1 VGNPIRTVEDN
12 VEATE
17 AWNGPL
23 FDIWIEYR
31 DIVAEGLRDHGES
44 ALAANPPHEGDRVL
58 DIGCGLG
65 DTTVRLAGLVG
76 AAGHA
81 YGVDVAER
89 MIETAIE
96 EAAEAG
102 LENVSFATCDVEVT
116 KFDRTFDYAF
126 SRMGTMFFANPV
138 AALRNVREAL
148 APGGLL
154 NMVVWRRKL
163 DNEFMHRAELVVAE
177 YLEEPE
183 EFDVPRC
190 GPGPFSM
197 ANADTVTDVLTHAG
211 YEDIRLARQDLPY
224 KIGNDL
230 EQAVA
235 FSTALGPAA
244 EVLRLWGERV
254 HDIRPKI
261 AADLRSALAD
271 FVVDGG
277 AVVAP
282 SSTWAVTARRGS
294 SAHRDELVCQP
305 TAVAERRASVMARG
319 EWTSPRARIDHW
331 AGSRIR
337 RTMQRP
343 TLPATDDTR
352 APSGSDFDARSKRR
366 AKALMLL
373 LKAVCRVPTDV
384 ASTSGRSDLNR
395 RPFGPQPN
403 ALPGCATPRAPGV

>member
-1 VGNPIRTVEDN
+1 VADQVRIVEDN
-12 VEATE
+12 IEATE

-23 FDIWIEYR
+23 FDIWLDYR

-44 ALAANPPHEGDRVL
+44 ALAANPPHESAHVL

-76 AAGHA
+76 ANGHA
-81 YGVDVAER
+81 HGVDIAER

-96 EAAEAG
+96 EAAAAG
-102 LENVSFATCDVEVT
+102 IENVSFAASDVEVT
-116 KFDRTFDYAF
+116 KLDQMFDYAF

-183 EFDVPRC
+183 ESDAPRC

-197 ANADTVTDVLTHAG
+197 ANADTVSDVLKHAG

-230 EQAVA
+230 EHAVA
-235 FSTALGPAA
+235 FNLALGPAA
-244 EVLRLWGERV
+244 EVLRMWGDRV
-254 HDIRPKI
+254 DDIRPKI
-261 AADLRSALAD
+261 ADELRKALAD
-271 FVVDGG
+271 YVVDGG

-282 SSTWAVTARRGS
+282 ASTWAVTAR
-294 SAHRDELVCQP
+294 AP
-305 TAVAERRASVMARG
+305 RRATG
-319 EWTSPRARIDHW
+319 
-331 AGSRIR
+331 
-337 RTMQRP
+337 
-343 TLPATDDTR
+343 
-352 APSGSDFDARSKRR
+352 
-366 AKALMLL
+366 
-373 LKAVCRVPTDV
+373 
-384 ASTSGRSDLNR
+384 
-395 RPFGPQPN
+395 
-403 ALPGCATPRAPGV
+403 

>member
-1 VGNPIRTVEDN
+1 MAKESNEAGVDSPAMGDAIRVVEDN

-31 DIVAEGLRDHGES
+31 DIVAEGLHDHGEA

-76 AAGHA
+76 RGGHA
-81 YGVDVAER
+81 HGVDVAER

-102 LENVSFATCDVEVT
+102 LENVSFAACDVEVT
-116 KFDRTFDYAF
+116 KFDKTFDFAF

-138 AALRNVREAL
+138 AALRNVGEAL

-163 DNEFMHRAELVVAE
+163 DNEFMHRAELVVAR

-183 EFDVPRC
+183 ESDVPRC

-197 ANADTVTDVLTHAG
+197 ANADTVSDVLRHAG

-230 EQAVA
+230 EQAVT
-235 FSTALGPAA
+235 FNMALGPAA
-244 EVLRLWGERV
+244 EVLRMWGARV
-254 HDIRPKI
+254 EEIRPKI
-261 AADLRSALAD
+261 ADDLREALAD
-271 FVVDGG
+271 FVVEGG

-282 SSTWAVTARRGS
+282 ASTWAITAQ
-294 SAHRDELVCQP
+294 A
-305 TAVAERRASVMARG
+305 
-319 EWTSPRARIDHW
+319 PR
-331 AGSRIR
+331 
-337 RTMQRP
+337 
-343 TLPATDDTR
+343 
-352 APSGSDFDARSKRR
+352 
-366 AKALMLL
+366 
-373 LKAVCRVPTDV
+373 
-384 ASTSGRSDLNR
+384 
-395 RPFGPQPN
+395 
-403 ALPGCATPRAPGV
+403 

>member
-1 VGNPIRTVEDN
+1 VGDAIRVVEDN

-23 FDIWIEYR
+23 FDLWIEYR

-44 ALAANPPHEGDRVL
+44 ALAANPPQEGDRVL

-65 DTTVRLAGLVG
+65 DTTVRLAGIVG

-81 YGVDVAER
+81 HGVDVAER

-102 LENVSFATCDVEVT
+102 LANVSFATCDVEMT
-116 KFDRTFDYAF
+116 KSDLTFDYAF

-163 DNEFMHRAELVVAE
+163 DNEFLHRAERVVAD

-183 EFDVPRC
+183 ESEVPRC

-211 YEDIRLARQDLPY
+211 YEDIGLARQDLPY
-224 KIGNDL
+224 KIGDDL
-230 EQAVA
+230 EHAVA
-235 FSTALGPAA
+235 FNMALGPAA
-244 EVLRLWGERV
+244 EVLRMWGERV
-254 HDIRPKI
+254 DDIRPKI
-261 AADLRSALAD
+261 AADLRAALAD

-282 SSTWAVTARRGS
+282 ASTWAVTAR
-294 SAHRDELVCQP
+294 A
-305 TAVAERRASVMARG
+305 
-319 EWTSPRARIDHW
+319 PR
-331 AGSRIR
+331 
-337 RTMQRP
+337 
-343 TLPATDDTR
+343 
-352 APSGSDFDARSKRR
+352 
-366 AKALMLL
+366 
-373 LKAVCRVPTDV
+373 
-384 ASTSGRSDLNR
+384 
-395 RPFGPQPN
+395 
-403 ALPGCATPRAPGV
+403 

>member
-1 VGNPIRTVEDN
+1 MGDATRVLEDN

-81 YGVDVAER
+81 HGVDVAER
-89 MIETAIE
+89 MIEMAIE
-96 EAAEAG
+96 EAADAEI
-102 LENVSFATCDVEVT
+102 ENVSFATCDVEVT
-116 KFDRTFDYAF
+116 KFDQTFDYAF

-138 AALRNVREAL
+138 VALRNVREAL

-183 EFDVPRC
+183 ESDVPRC
-190 GPGPFSM
+190 GPGPFAM
-197 ANADTVTDVLTHAG
+197 ANADTVSDVLKNAG

-230 EQAVA
+230 DQAVA
-235 FSTALGPAA
+235 FNMALGPAA
-244 EVLRLWGERV
+244 EVLRMWGSRV
-254 HDIRPKI
+254 DEIRPKI
-261 AADLRSALAD
+261 ADDLRRTLTD
-271 FVVDGG
+271 YVVDDGS
-277 AVVAP
+277 VVAQA
-282 SSTWAVTARRGS
+282 STWAITAR
-294 SAHRDELVCQP
+294 A
-305 TAVAERRASVMARG
+305 
-319 EWTSPRARIDHW
+319 PR
-331 AGSRIR
+331 
-337 RTMQRP
+337 
-343 TLPATDDTR
+343 
-352 APSGSDFDARSKRR
+352 
-366 AKALMLL
+366 
-373 LKAVCRVPTDV
+373 
-384 ASTSGRSDLNR
+384 
-395 RPFGPQPN
+395 
-403 ALPGCATPRAPGV
+403 